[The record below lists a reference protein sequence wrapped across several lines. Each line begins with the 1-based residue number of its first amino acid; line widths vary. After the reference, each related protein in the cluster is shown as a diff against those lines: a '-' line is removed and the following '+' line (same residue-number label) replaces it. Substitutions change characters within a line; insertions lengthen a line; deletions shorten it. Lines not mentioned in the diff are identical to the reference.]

1 MPLRTTHSS
10 QMSPGGFSRGTLGS
24 LSALLSVRPP
34 WTGAHCLLPAHKCPC
49 AWPSARPCAGG
60 VPGQPGYRRE
70 PHVPEVW
77 FVHLHTGPVSACCS
91 PGQSWPFTTWEA
103 VLGPEDSAHTPCPPS
118 LPQAYLTPADLL
130 LSSLFVFW
138 SCRQLSNGRA

>member
-34 WTGAHCLLPAHKCPC
+34 WTGVHCLPPAHKCPC

-77 FVHLHTGPVSACCS
+77 FVHLHTGPVSACCNPEESWRFHLCTCTPVLSLPAAALGS
-91 PGQSWPFTTWEA
+91 PGPSPHGRPSWDLRTPPILHALLPFLRPT
-103 VLGPEDSAHTPCPPS
+103 
-118 LPQAYLTPADLL
+118 
-130 LSSLFVFW
+130 
-138 SCRQLSNGRA
+138 